1 MKGSR
6 GDPSGSTINLTWDV
20 ATCTSTDHHLLYGAL
35 ATVASATVGGA
46 SCDLGAT
53 GSASWT
59 GVPAGNLWFVVVG
72 DNDATSEGS
81 WGTKTGGERGG
92 ASASGLCGMTTRDNS
107 GTCP

>member
-1 MKGSR
+1 
-6 GDPSGSTINLTWDV
+6 
-20 ATCTSTDHHLLYGAL
+20 
-35 ATVASATVGGA
+35 VASSTVGGA
-46 SCDLGAT
+46 VCDLGAT

-72 DNDATSEGS
+72 DNDAASEGS

-92 ASASGLCGMTTRDNS
+92 TSASGMCGMTTRDNS